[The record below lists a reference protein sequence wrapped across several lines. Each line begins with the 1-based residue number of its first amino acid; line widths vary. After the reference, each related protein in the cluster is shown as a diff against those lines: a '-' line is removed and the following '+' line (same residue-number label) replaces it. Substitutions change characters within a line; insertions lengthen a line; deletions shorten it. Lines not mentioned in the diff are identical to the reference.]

1 MSGPERTPLD
11 LAHDL
16 TRLGVERGGTLLVH
30 TSFRA
35 VRPVDGGPEGL
46 IEALLLA
53 LGPEGTLVMPCW
65 SGNRMELFDPL
76 MTPADRNLGV
86 TAEYLRRDTRSMR
99 GRHCFAFVALGPKA
113 AQIVGDPVCFPP
125 HGSISAVGRVRD
137 LNGQILLLGCGH
149 SENTTIHLAE
159 IEAGVFYRRLKR
171 CVLTFEGIPFEIDY
185 AENDHCCERFCIVDG
200 WMRGIG
206 RQHEGRVGAA
216 QARLMY
222 SRDLVSTV
230 ANHLDAK
237 PELFL
242 HGPNAG
248 CVQCD
253 EARTGALV
261 RQRHDTGSEG

>member
-86 TAEYLRRDTRSMR
+86 TAEYLRRDTRTMR

-125 HGSISAVGRVRD
+125 
-137 LNGQILLLGCGH
+137 
-149 SENTTIHLAE
+149 
-159 IEAGVFYRRLKR
+159 
-171 CVLTFEGIPFEIDY
+171 PW
-185 AENDHCCERFCIVDG
+185 VDQ
-200 WMRGIG
+200 RG
-206 RQHEGRVGAA
+206 GACA
-216 QARLMY
+216 
-222 SRDLVSTV
+222 
-230 ANHLDAK
+230 
-237 PELFL
+237 
-242 HGPNAG
+242 
-248 CVQCD
+248 
-253 EARTGALV
+253 
-261 RQRHDTGSEG
+261 